1 MNKTPIIHLD
11 MSDPTFDRSLAG
23 ASVSWELTDE
33 INHEALCMGLRAG
46 GIQHLPEPCSPASA
60 LHRLM
65 VQLYQDRHCLV
76 KPVQNPVKGSKKPAY
91 AVLPQKDEDGKLAFV
106 QSWSVGLDTD
116 EYGNTVLAF
125 SDMAPEDSVEEINI
139 LYPAAL
145 ENLGRTEQSIW
156 LVSLVKGM
164 LRGIP
169 TIGGSGTF
177 FIGPKEVKVWR
188 ELRTLLHPFGI
199 RLYEIPAMRSAE
211 ALECVI
217 ESVKRYTEAA
227 ITELNEDL
235 DKYAAMSQRVRNG
248 EEGARNIQQRVL
260 DARLAKITEQVQIV
274 EKYESLFDTKLT
286 ELRSSLENLQAGFS
300 GLVISTT

>member
-1 MNKTPIIHLD
+1 MSKAPIIHLD
-11 MSDPTFDRSLAG
+11 MSDPTFDKSLAG

-33 INHEALCMGLRAG
+33 INHQALCNGLQAAS
-46 GIQHLPEPCSPASA
+46 IAHLPEPCSPASA

-106 QSWSVGLDTD
+106 QSWSVGLNVD
-116 EYGNTVLAF
+116 ECGLTNLVF
-125 SDMAPEDSVEEINI
+125 SDMAPEDAMEEINI

-164 LRGIP
+164 LRGVP
-169 TIGGSGTF
+169 TVGGSGTF
-177 FIGPKEVKVWR
+177 FIGPKEVQVWR
-188 ELRTLLHPFGI
+188 NLRAVLQPFGI

-211 ALECVI
+211 ALECVV
-217 ESVKRYTEAA
+217 ESVKRYTETA
-227 ITELNEDL
+227 IKELNDDL
-235 DKYAAMSQRVRNG
+235 DKYAALSDRIRAGDKDVRS
-248 EEGARNIQQRVL
+248 IQQRVL
-260 DARLAKITEQVQIV
+260 DSRLARITEQVQIV
-274 EKYESLFDTKLT
+274 EKYETLFDMKLT
-286 ELRSSLENLQAGFS
+286 ELRDSLGNLQAGFS
-300 GLVISTT
+300 SLVISTT

>member
-1 MNKTPIIHLD
+1 MKSSIIHMD
-11 MSDPTFDRSLAG
+11 MSDPAFDKSLAG

-33 INHEALCMGLRAG
+33 INHEALCMGLQAAG
-46 GIQHLPEPCSPASA
+46 IAFLPEPCSPASA

-65 VQLYQDRHCLV
+65 VQLYQDRRCLV
-76 KPVQNPVKGSKKPAY
+76 KPVANPIKGSKKPAY

-106 QSWSVGLDTD
+106 QSWSVGLDSNPDGT
-116 EYGNTVLAF
+116 TSLVF
-125 SDMAPEDSVEEINI
+125 SDGAPEDAEEEINI

-145 ENLGRTEQSIW
+145 ENLGRLEQSLW

-164 LRGIP
+164 LRGVP

-188 ELRTLLHPFGI
+188 NLRTVLHPFGI

-217 ESVKRYTEAA
+217 ESVKRYTETA
-227 ITELNEDL
+227 IKELNEDL
-235 DKYAAMSQRVRNG
+235 DKYASMAQRIQNG
-248 EEGARNIQQRVL
+248 EEGTRKIQQRVL
-260 DARLAKITEQVQIV
+260 DSRMAKIAEQVQIV
-274 EKYESLFDTKLT
+274 EKYEALFDMKLT
-286 ELRSSLENLQAGFS
+286 ELRDSLGNLQAGFS
-300 GLVISTT
+300 GLAIATT

>member
-1 MNKTPIIHLD
+1 MSKTPIIHMD
-11 MSDPTFDRSLAG
+11 MSDPAFDKSLAG

-33 INHEALCMGLRAG
+33 INHEALCMGLQAG
-46 GIQHLPEPCSPASA
+46 NIPCLPEPCSPASA

-76 KPVQNPVKGSKKPAY
+76 KPVQNPIKGSKKPAY

-106 QSWSVGLDTD
+106 QSWSVGLEADIAGQTSL
-116 EYGNTVLAF
+116 VF
-125 SDMAPEDSVEEINI
+125 SDQAPEDSMEEINI

-156 LVSLVKGM
+156 LVTLVKTM
-164 LRGIP
+164 LRGVP
-169 TIGGSGTF
+169 TVGGSGTF

-188 ELRTLLHPFGI
+188 SLRDILHPFGI

-217 ESVKRYTEAA
+217 ESVKRYTETA
-227 ITELNEDL
+227 IKELNDDL
-235 DKYAAMSQRVRNG
+235 DKYAALNARIKAGDKDVRS
-248 EEGARNIQQRVL
+248 IQQRVL
-260 DARLAKITEQVQIV
+260 DSRLAKITEQVQIV
-274 EKYESLFDTKLT
+274 EKYESLFDMKLT
-286 ELRSSLENLQAGFS
+286 ELRDSLGNLQAGFS
-300 GLVISTT
+300 GLVISSV